1 MYKRIQEQ
9 FNIDRLQRAESRRK
23 RICETKKR
31 VIEEEVPETNQAP
44 TETSV
49 SAKKAR
55 TSKQLNK
62 YDPIMFTP
70 IRKRHTWKFVRP
82 NGECDL

>member
-1 MYKRIQEQ
+1 M
-9 FNIDRLQRAESRRK
+9 
-23 RICETKKR
+23 
-31 VIEEEVPETNQAP
+31 IEEEVPETNQAP
-44 TETSV
+44 AETNP

-62 YDPIMFTP
+62 FDPIMFTP

-82 NGECDL
+82 NGERAVPFYNLLLTSHLSKIFFLAL